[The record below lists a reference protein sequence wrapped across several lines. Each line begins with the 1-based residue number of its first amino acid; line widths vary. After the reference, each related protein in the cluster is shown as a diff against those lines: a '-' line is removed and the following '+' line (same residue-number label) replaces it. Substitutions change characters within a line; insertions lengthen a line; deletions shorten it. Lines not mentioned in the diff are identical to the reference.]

1 MPIPESITIY
11 KKEENIMK
19 QFIKRVFGIDKIE
32 ERADR
37 MEKAAQQMAGH
48 VDAANKKVAETEAK
62 LAEVLKT
69 PKEIATEKKEPW
81 VAVLDTHVNAENIRN
96 GFFELDWNEYFV
108 LQLRTAGYIGETD
121 EAVVDEWFTEL
132 CKNVGGQEGVD
143 MSRRGSGFINVNNL
157 GDGKTEVS

>member
-1 MPIPESITIY
+1 
-11 KKEENIMK
+11 MK
-19 QFIKRVFGIDKIE
+19 QFIKRIFGIDKIE
-32 ERADR
+32 E
-37 MEKAAQQMAGH
+37 EL
-48 VDAANKKVAETEAK
+48 NEAK
-62 LAEVLKT
+62 TKLTEISKT
-69 PKEIATEKKEPW
+69 PKEIATENKEPW
-81 VAVLDTHVNAENIRN
+81 VAVLNTHVNPENIKN